1 MRAAEATSARD
12 SAVQRLSSA
21 YDSIKQKAITIG
33 KLTSEKEELERK
45 LADMEFKMQEA
56 IAAARAD
63 ERKKAEAENN
73 RYTNKIATLTAEINS
88 MRGYNNML
96 DIRDRSPEHGCLRSM
111 SSLTTISPETDPV
124 FYYTVSYN
132 LSLIFVVQAVETVSN
147 ALANLAIGS
156 SSLSDFTGHSTM
168 SSRVTTPLRLTEF
181 NPFPQLTYDRDY
193 RVGISLYA

>member
-73 RYTNKIATLTAEINS
+73 R
-88 MRGYNNML
+88 
-96 DIRDRSPEHGCLRSM
+96 
-111 SSLTTISPETDPV
+111 
-124 FYYTVSYN
+124 
-132 LSLIFVVQAVETVSN
+132 
-147 ALANLAIGS
+147 
-156 SSLSDFTGHSTM
+156 
-168 SSRVTTPLRLTEF
+168 
-181 NPFPQLTYDRDY
+181 
-193 RVGISLYA
+193 